1 MNTHMY
7 VLYVN
12 WKYIYV
18 KSEFLSQLSFIHL
31 FISQY
36 YWLPA
41 SCQALFQVL
50 QLQGIKRSLHS
61 TGVYIV
67 WWGETD
73 SNRAKIKDL
82 VYQLLR
88 NAMKENNAG
97 IGERVPK
104 DGGGDVCP
112 DKRHYQRKLHWQG
125 DILADTWNILIE
137 KPRGSLGG
145 SAWWVKETA
154 SAKALWQGLC
164 VVSPRHR
171 KEVFLWIMQLGRR
184 LALGW
189 KNTMYTD
196 KRGDLP
202 LVYSICQLLRW
213 KYSCRG
219 WVHLWPNCWM
229 MSWEDKCS
237 VHPSIVFLTCR

>member
-154 SAKALWQGLC
+154 SAKALWQETPHCKEWNGCGPGGAVLC
-164 VVSPRHR
+164 KSQQWFFSQRV
-171 KEVFLWIMQLGRR
+171 L
-184 LALGW
+184 
-189 KNTMYTD
+189 
-196 KRGDLP
+196 
-202 LVYSICQLLRW
+202 
-213 KYSCRG
+213 
-219 WVHLWPNCWM
+219 
-229 MSWEDKCS
+229 KCP
-237 VHPSIVFLTCR
+237 HILCLKWC

>member
-154 SAKALWQGLC
+154 SAKALWQDYVWFLLDTG
-164 VVSPRHR
+164 R
-171 KEVFLWIMQLGRR
+171 KCFSELYNLAEGWHWGGKTPCAQIKGETFLWFIASYWDGNT
-184 LALGW
+184 LAGAEFTCDRTVEW
-189 KNTMYTD
+189 WVGKTSAACT
-196 KRGDLP
+196 
-202 LVYSICQLLRW
+202 LL
-213 KYSCRG
+213 
-219 WVHLWPNCWM
+219 
-229 MSWEDKCS
+229 
-237 VHPSIVFLTCR
+237 